1 MAMVPIDKLL
11 ADART
16 GSQIEERPLVTL
28 SYAQSLDGSI
38 AARRGS
44 PLSLSSPEAMA
55 LTHRLRAAHE
65 TILVGIGTVLADN
78 PRLTVRLVEGRSPQ
92 PIILDSHLRL
102 PLQAN
107 LLHNP
112 DRAPWIATTE
122 EAAPERELALEAHG
136 AKIIRFPPNS
146 QGCVPLPALLAH
158 LADQGVKNLMVE
170 GGASVITNF
179 LSQRLVDILF
189 LTIAPVLVGG
199 LRAPENNIE
208 PPLRLLDFG
217 FKSAGDDL
225 LIWGKPS
232 QPSVTPA

>member
-1 MAMVPIDKLL
+1 MVPIDELL
-11 ADART
+11 ADAKADC
-16 GSQIEERPLVTL
+16 QLAERPLVTL

-44 PLSLSSPEAMA
+44 PLSLSGPESMA
-55 LTHRLRAAHE
+55 LSHRLRAAHE

-78 PRLTVRLVEGRSPQ
+78 PRLTVRLVEGRNPQ

-102 PLQAN
+102 FLDAN
-107 LLHNP
+107 LLHSP
-112 DRAPWIATTE
+112 SPAPWIVTTK
-122 EAAPERELALEAHG
+122 EAHPERESALEANG
-136 AKIIRFPPNS
+136 AKIFRFPANN
-146 QGCVPLPALLAH
+146 QGRVPLPALLAH
-158 LADQGVKNLMVE
+158 LADLGIKSLMVE
-170 GGASVITNF
+170 GGASVITSF
-179 LSQRLVDILF
+179 LSQGLVDIVI

-199 LRAPENNIE
+199 LRAPENYIK

-232 QPSVTPA
+232 RPSASLA